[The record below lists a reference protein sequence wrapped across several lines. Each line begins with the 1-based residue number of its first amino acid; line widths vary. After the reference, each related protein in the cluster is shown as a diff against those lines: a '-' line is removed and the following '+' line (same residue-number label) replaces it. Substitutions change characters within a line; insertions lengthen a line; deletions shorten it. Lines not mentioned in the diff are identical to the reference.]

1 MAKPPPWLPHE
12 MVKQKSYPSNS
23 AKRTAKHRARRQAE
37 GWTFVHC
44 QIPRD
49 CSRILA
55 DMVVST
61 GMTKAEIITRLIRA
75 YGSQFG

>member
-1 MAKPPPWLPHE
+1 MTTTAE
-12 MVKQKSYPSNS
+12 
-23 AKRTAKHRARRQAE
+23 RTAKHRRRRKDD
-37 GWTFVHC
+37 GWTIIHC

-49 CSRILA
+49 TSRILA